1 MKKVFSLVLVLM
13 LLLSANVQA
22 LSGHLPFEADFDFQ
36 RILNPDI
43 LRENANDFI
52 EQEYGRANYFA
63 ASNIAGKPFNTD
75 SDIIARSMLVYGE
88 PHGDVVSGTHRFLG
102 HTMDDDAFTNV
113 HFPHDAWAGGGLETR
128 NWISEPWDDDE
139 VKAYTQNT
147 FGKAVELN
155 SFNGNSNLENSI
167 KAGLDYRYHDLAGAI
182 TANTFKQD
190 WYQYVHIYQPPTPYT
205 WGMGVMFHKTSG
217 GQMWY
222 MSVPLAPLA
231 ALPSQPDFEVVS
243 LVPGTEE
250 TEPGAPYTGTVVYQL
265 KDTAEGPV
273 KADLILTHN
282 GYPII
287 NETNETGVEFE
298 PGDLKDFTFNWT
310 GQSGNSTIRAEIWPV
325 EPANLEKEQ
334 RDADPDDNVLEMV
347 VPRAGYKLTIK
358 KTGQGTT
365 IPAAGVHYY
374 PANERVDL
382 SAAPE
387 TGWKFVRWEGDISSG
402 NPDTSI
408 IMDADKEVT
417 AVFERATHT
426 LKIIVNIAPGGT
438 TTPKPGTHT
447 FGHGETVNI
456 KAIPSAGWKFNG
468 WKGDASGT
476 NPNVNILMDRDKTI
490 IAEFEQNIPQPME
503 PGKPGGLGPPKLV
516 N

>member
-1 MKKVFSLVLVLM
+1 MKKVVFLLVLIFTIS
-13 LLLSANVQA
+13 LSANVQA

-52 EQEYGRANYFA
+52 EQEYGFPGHFA

-128 NWISEPWDDDE
+128 NWISEPWDDAE

-147 FGKAVELN
+147 FGKEIFWN
-155 SFNGNSNLENSI
+155 PFNGNPGLENSI
-167 KAGLDYRYHDLAGAI
+167 KAGLDYRYHDLPGAI
-182 TANTFKQD
+182 TANTFKQN

-222 MSVPLAPLA
+222 MSVPIAPLN
-231 ALPSQPDFEVVS
+231 ALPSKPDFEVVS

-250 TEPGAPYTGTVVYQL
+250 TELGTPYTGKVVYQL
-265 KDTAEGPV
+265 KDAAEGPV
-273 KADLILTHN
+273 KANLILTHN
-282 GYPII
+282 GYPVI
-287 NETNETGVEFE
+287 NETGVEFQ
-298 PGDLKDFTFNWT
+298 PGVPQEYTFNWT
-310 GQSGNSTIRAEIWPV
+310 GQNGDSTIRAEIWPT
-325 EPANLEKEQ
+325 EPTNLEKEQ
-334 RDADPDDNVLEMV
+334 RDADPEDNVKEIRI
-347 VPRAGYKLTIK
+347 PRAGYKLTVRK
-358 KTGQGTT
+358 AGQGATT
-365 IPAAGVHYY
+365 PAVGVHRY
-374 PANERVDL
+374 PANERVTL
-382 SAAPE
+382 SATPE
-387 TGWKFVRWEGDISSG
+387 TGWKFVRWEGDINSDSP
-402 NPDTSI
+402 NASI
-408 IMDADKEVT
+408 IMDSDKEVT
-417 AVFERATHT
+417 AVFEKVKHT

-447 FGHGETVNI
+447 FSHGETANI
-456 KAIPSAGWKFNG
+456 KATPSAGWKFKG
-468 WKGDASGT
+468 WKGDASGAS
-476 NPNVNILMDRDKTI
+476 PSVNVLMDKNKTV
-490 IAEFEQNIPQPME
+490 IAEFEQNIPQPMD
-503 PGKPGGLGPPKLV
+503 PGKPGRV
-516 N
+516 NNPQLLEK